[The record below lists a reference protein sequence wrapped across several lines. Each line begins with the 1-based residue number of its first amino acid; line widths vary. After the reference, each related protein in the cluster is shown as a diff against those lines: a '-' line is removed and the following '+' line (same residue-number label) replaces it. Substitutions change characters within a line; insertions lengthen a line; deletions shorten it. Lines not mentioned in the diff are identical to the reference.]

1 MNLDQ
6 LRETFRQ
13 WQDAPV
19 PKERN
24 QHLKTLRAALTPTPD
39 PVTAALAQVD
49 RDAPD
54 LQAQLRA
61 ALEPARRAAVTFHA
75 ADPTGPDGDVVLPSA
90 ILSDGG
96 GVILPAGEIGLF
108 AGSGG
113 SGKSRLSLQ
122 VAVAAAGVPA
132 GTAEPIPDG
141 TLRVASGPVVMLGY
155 EDAAPWIAWRARR
168 LARWLDDRAGTTHH
182 TRAVT
187 DPERL
192 SVAAVDAP
200 LFGVTL
206 GAGREAIPGPLAS
219 WRPLWDHAAAIGARL
234 VIIDPVALA
243 GQWDGY
249 SPLPV
254 GAFIAAIRHEL
265 RALTDPCGA
274 LLVCHTTKAARRF
287 GVQDADRTGAEAI
300 VGSAAWVDRA
310 RAALML
316 DAIQNGDGR
325 KRLSVA
331 KANYTAQRILCDV
344 QSVNDGNG
352 HPLAFAV
359 ATADAR
365 AGGDD
370 DLEGQAHA
378 TQGIRDGDPPV

>member
-1 MNLDQ
+1 MSSN
-6 LRETFRQ
+6 REIMLNELSDM
-13 WQDAPV
+13 DAD
-19 PKERN
+19 E
-24 QHLKTLRAALTPTPD
+24 RAALMRSLD
-39 PVTAALAQVD
+39 AGDADADAAGV
-49 RDAPD
+49 
-54 LQAQLRA
+54 
-61 ALEPARRAAVTFHA
+61 EPAAAVTFHA

-168 LARWLDDRAGTTHH
+168 LARWLDDRTGTTHH
-182 TRAVT
+182 ARAVT

-200 LFGVTL
+200 LFGVML

-249 SPLPV
+249 SALPV
-254 GAFIAAIRHEL
+254 GAFIAAIRLEL

-274 LLVCHTTKAARRF
+274 LLVCHTTKAARV
-287 GVQDADRTGAEAI
+287 GVQDADRTGPKRL
-300 VGSAAWVDRA
+300 WDRA
-310 RAALML
+310 RGWIARARRSCSTRYRTATAASGYPL
-316 DAIQNGDGR
+316 R
-325 KRLSVA
+325 KR
-331 KANYTAQRILCDV
+331 TTRP
-344 QSVNDGNG
+344 NG
-352 HPLAFAV
+352 FS
-359 ATADAR
+359 ATCN
-365 AGGDD
+365 
-370 DLEGQAHA
+370 
-378 TQGIRDGDPPV
+378 P

>member
-1 MNLDQ
+1 MAT
-6 LRETFRQ
+6 RE
-13 WQDAPV
+13 
-19 PKERN
+19 E
-24 QHLKTLRAALTPTPD
+24 
-39 PVTAALAQVD
+39 VD
-49 RDAPD
+49 RTLGAYEPGPD
-54 LQAQLRA
+54 DPALSDLMRGHLEA
-61 ALEPARRAAVTFHA
+61 AGAGVEPAGPAVTFHA

-182 TRAVT
+182 ARAVT

-249 SPLPV
+249 SALPV

-274 LLVCHTTKAARRF
+274 LLVCHTTKAARF

-300 VGSAAWVDRA
+300 VGSGAWVDRA

-331 KANYTAQRILCDV
+331 KANYAAQRILCDV
-344 QSVNDGNG
+344 QSVNDGTG

-370 DLEGQAHA
+370 DEHK
-378 TQGIRDGDPPV
+378 IRR

>member
-1 MNLDQ
+1 MSSN
-6 LRETFRQ
+6 REIMLNELSDM
-13 WQDAPV
+13 DAD
-19 PKERN
+19 E
-24 QHLKTLRAALTPTPD
+24 RAALMRSLD
-39 PVTAALAQVD
+39 AGDADADAAGV
-49 RDAPD
+49 
-54 LQAQLRA
+54 
-61 ALEPARRAAVTFHA
+61 EPAGPAVTFHA

-122 VAVAAAGVPA
+122 VGVAAAGVPA

-182 TRAVT
+182 ARAVT

-200 LFGVTL
+200 LFGVML

-249 SPLPV
+249 SALPV

-274 LLVCHTTKAARRF
+274 LLVCHTTKAARF

-300 VGSAAWVDRA
+300 VGSGAWVDRA

-331 KANYTAQRILCDV
+331 KANYAAQRILCDV
-344 QSVNDGNG
+344 QSVNDGTG

-359 ATADAR
+359 APADAR

-370 DLEGQAHA
+370 DEDA
-378 TQGIRDGDPPV
+378 IRR

>member
-1 MNLDQ
+1 MSSEQEQGDLVVECAD
-6 LRETFRQ
+6 RQ
-13 WQDAPV
+13 EIALNYFSELAAD
-19 PKERN
+19 E
-24 QHLKTLRAALTPTPD
+24 RAAFM
-39 PVTAALAQVD
+39 
-49 RDAPD
+49 
-54 LQAQLRA
+54 RA
-61 ALEPARRAAVTFHA
+61 ADAGDANADAAGDFERRAAVTFHA
-75 ADPTGPDGDVVLPSA
+75 ADPTGPDGDVVLPLA
-90 ILSDGG
+90 ILSDGR

-122 VAVAAAGVPA
+122 VGVAAAGVPA
-132 GTAEPIPDG
+132 ATAEPIPDG
-141 TLRVASGPVVMLGY
+141 TLRVASGPVVLCSY

-168 LARWLDDRAGTTHH
+168 VARWLDDRAGTTHH

-234 VIIDPVALA
+234 VIVDPVALA

-254 GAFIAAIRHEL
+254 GAFIAAIRREL

-274 LLVCHTTKAARRF
+274 LLVCHTTKAARA

-316 DAIQNGDGR
+316 DAIQKGQGR

-331 KANYTAQRILCDV
+331 KANYAAQRILCDV
-344 QSVNDGNG
+344 QSVNDGTG
-352 HPLAFAV
+352 RPLVFAV
-359 ATADAR
+359 APSDAR

>member
-1 MNLDQ
+1 MSSEQEQEIALNYFSELAAD
-6 LRETFRQ
+6 E
-13 WQDAPV
+13 
-19 PKERN
+19 
-24 QHLKTLRAALTPTPD
+24 RAAFM
-39 PVTAALAQVD
+39 
-49 RDAPD
+49 
-54 LQAQLRA
+54 RA
-61 ALEPARRAAVTFHA
+61 ADAGDANADAAGDFERRAAVTFHA
-75 ADPTGPDGDVVLPSA
+75 ADPTGPDGDVVLPLA
-90 ILSDGG
+90 ILSDGR

-122 VAVAAAGVPA
+122 VGVAAAGVPA
-132 GTAEPIPDG
+132 ATAEPIPDG
-141 TLRVASGPVVMLGY
+141 TLRVASGPVVLCSY

-168 LARWLDDRAGTTHH
+168 VARWLDDRAGTTHH

-274 LLVCHTTKAARRF
+274 LLVCHTTKAARF
-287 GVQDADRTGAEAI
+287 SVQDADRTGAEAI

-331 KANYTAQRILCDV
+331 KANYAAQRILCDV
-344 QSVNDGNG
+344 QSVNDGTG
-352 HPLAFAV
+352 RPLVFAV
-359 ATADAR
+359 APSDAR

>member
-1 MNLDQ
+1 MSSEQ
-6 LRETFRQ
+6 ETALNYFSELTA
-13 WQDAPV
+13 D
-19 PKERN
+19 K
-24 QHLKTLRAALTPTPD
+24 RAAFM
-39 PVTAALAQVD
+39 
-49 RDAPD
+49 
-54 LQAQLRA
+54 RA
-61 ALEPARRAAVTFHA
+61 AEQGDADGAAAARERERPAAVTFHA

-90 ILSDGG
+90 ILSDGR
-96 GVILPAGEIGLF
+96 GVILPAGEIGLL

-122 VAVAAAGVPA
+122 VGVAAAGVPA

-155 EDAAPWIAWRARR
+155 EDAAPWVAWRARR

-182 TRAVT
+182 TLAVT

-206 GAGREAIPGPLAS
+206 EAGREVIPGPLAS
-219 WRPLWDHAAAIGARL
+219 WRPLWDHVAAIGARL

-254 GAFIAAIRHEL
+254 GAFIAAIRREL

-274 LLVCHTTKAARRF
+274 LLVCHTAKAARS

-300 VGSAAWVDRA
+300 IGSAAWVDRA
-310 RAALML
+310 RAALMF
-316 DAIQNGDGR
+316 DVIQNGDGR

-331 KANYTAQRILCDV
+331 KANYAAQRILCDV
-344 QSVNDGNG
+344 QSVNDGTG
-352 HPLAFAV
+352 RPLVFAV
-359 ATADAR
+359 APSDTR

-370 DLEGQAHA
+370 DKPFYGSARGGCLGA
-378 TQGIRDGDPPV
+378 D

>member
-1 MNLDQ
+1 
-6 LRETFRQ
+6 
-13 WQDAPV
+13 
-19 PKERN
+19 
-24 QHLKTLRAALTPTPD
+24 
-39 PVTAALAQVD
+39 
-49 RDAPD
+49 
-54 LQAQLRA
+54 
-61 ALEPARRAAVTFHA
+61 
-75 ADPTGPDGDVVLPSA
+75 
-90 ILSDGG
+90 
-96 GVILPAGEIGLF
+96 
-108 AGSGG
+108 
-113 SGKSRLSLQ
+113 
-122 VAVAAAGVPA
+122 
-132 GTAEPIPDG
+132 
-141 TLRVASGPVVMLGY
+141 MLGY

-182 TRAVT
+182 ARAVT

-249 SPLPV
+249 SALPV

-265 RALTDPCGA
+265 RGAHRPMRRVARVPYHEGGAVWRAGCRPDRGRSDCGVGRVGGSRA
-274 LLVCHTTKAARRF
+274 RGAHARRDTERRRP
-287 GVQDADRTGAEAI
+287 QAAI
-300 VGSAAWVDRA
+300 RCESELR
-310 RAALML
+310 
-316 DAIQNGDGR
+316 
-325 KRLSVA
+325 
-331 KANYTAQRILCDV
+331 AQRILCDV

-365 AGGDD
+365 GGGTMTNMRSGGNTDPVAGGNRAAEAWAKADPRAVVITAASDD
-370 DLEGQAHA
+370 GQAALGRAADAFTDTGLNDKARAIEDVAMLAGVVAQMGALAGRVAQQSSTLAEEMRRGLELEGLSIPAVVKMLQT
-378 TQGIRDGDPPV
+378 TQRAAGGRRWRCLWRGLPGR

>member
-1 MNLDQ
+1 M
-6 LRETFRQ
+6 
-13 WQDAPV
+13 
-19 PKERN
+19 
-24 QHLKTLRAALTPTPD
+24 RAAEQGD
-39 PVTAALAQVD
+39 ADGAAAGDV
-49 RDAPD
+49 
-54 LQAQLRA
+54 
-61 ALEPARRAAVTFHA
+61 ERRAAVMFHA

-90 ILSDGG
+90 ILSDGR

-122 VAVAAAGVPA
+122 VGVAAAGVPA

-141 TLRVASGPVVMLGY
+141 TLRVASGPVVLCSY

-168 LARWLDDRAGTTHH
+168 VARWLDDRAGTTYH
-182 TRAVT
+182 TLAVT

-219 WRPLWDHAAAIGARL
+219 WRPLWDHSAAIGARL

-254 GAFIAAIRHEL
+254 GAFIAAIRREL
-265 RALTDPCGA
+265 RTLTDPCGA
-274 LLVCHTTKAARRF
+274 VLVCHTTKAARF
-287 GVQDADRTGAEAI
+287 GVQAADRTGAEAI
-300 VGSAAWVDRA
+300 IGSAAWVDRA
-310 RAALML
+310 RARTSART
-316 DAIQNGDGR
+316 G
-325 KRLSVA
+325 
-331 KANYTAQRILCDV
+331 
-344 QSVNDGNG
+344 
-352 HPLAFAV
+352 
-359 ATADAR
+359 ATARRRPGASPGAR
-365 AGGDD
+365 ASAEATRSRAAGSRRASSPDAGAGADGCERAPIRIIIAS
-370 DLEGQAHA
+370 DLLPRETPG
-378 TQGIRDGDPPV
+378 TWCPSC

>member
-1 MNLDQ
+1 MSSEQEQGDLVVECAD
-6 LRETFRQ
+6 RQ
-13 WQDAPV
+13 EIALNYFSELAAD
-19 PKERN
+19 E
-24 QHLKTLRAALTPTPD
+24 RAAFM
-39 PVTAALAQVD
+39 
-49 RDAPD
+49 
-54 LQAQLRA
+54 RA
-61 ALEPARRAAVTFHA
+61 ADAGDANADAAGDFERRAAVTFHA
-75 ADPTGPDGDVVLPSA
+75 ADPTGPDGDVVLPLA
-90 ILSDGG
+90 ILSDGR

-122 VAVAAAGVPA
+122 VGVAAAGVPA
-132 GTAEPIPDG
+132 ATAEPIPDG
-141 TLRVASGPVVMLGY
+141 TLRVASGPVVLCSY

-168 LARWLDDRAGTTHH
+168 VARWLDDRAGTTHH

-254 GAFIAAIRHEL
+254 GAFIAAIRREL

-274 LLVCHTTKAARRF
+274 LLVCHTTKAARA

-316 DAIQNGDGR
+316 DAIQKGQGR

-331 KANYTAQRILCDV
+331 KANYAAQRILCDV
-344 QSVNDGNG
+344 QSVNDGTG
-352 HPLAFAV
+352 RPLVFAV
-359 ATADAR
+359 APSDAR

>member
-1 MNLDQ
+1 MSSEEEIALNYFSELAAD
-6 LRETFRQ
+6 E
-13 WQDAPV
+13 
-19 PKERN
+19 
-24 QHLKTLRAALTPTPD
+24 RAAFM
-39 PVTAALAQVD
+39 
-49 RDAPD
+49 
-54 LQAQLRA
+54 RA
-61 ALEPARRAAVTFHA
+61 AEQGDADGAAAARERARPAAVTFHA
-75 ADPTGPDGDVVLPSA
+75 ADPTGPDGDVVLPLA
-90 ILSDGG
+90 ILSDGR

-122 VAVAAAGVPA
+122 VGVAAAGVPA
-132 GTAEPIPDG
+132 ATAEPIPDG
-141 TLRVASGPVVMLGY
+141 TLRVASGPVVLCSY

-168 LARWLDDRAGTTHH
+168 VARWLDDRAGTTHH
-182 TRAVT
+182 ARAVT

-249 SPLPV
+249 SALPV

-274 LLVCHTTKAARRF
+274 LLVCHTTKAARVWRA
-287 GVQDADRTGAEAI
+287 GCRPDRGRSDCGI
-300 VGSAAWVDRA
+300 GRVGGSRA
-310 RAALML
+310 R
-316 DAIQNGDGR
+316 G
-325 KRLSVA
+325 
-331 KANYTAQRILCDV
+331 
-344 QSVNDGNG
+344 
-352 HPLAFAV
+352 
-359 ATADAR
+359 
-365 AGGDD
+365 
-370 DLEGQAHA
+370 AHA
-378 TQGIRDGDPPV
+378 RRDTERRRPQAAIRCESELRGPTDSLRRAIRE